1 MTYLHKTA
9 LALTTALLTLA
20 SCGPDVPNVILPT
33 IPAATVLQINGT
45 RVLNATSIQ
54 FGVTALNGTTV
65 VGTGQITNPAVAFT
79 TPGVTGSVSVCGQI
93 TAQNVVTA
101 AVTLDAT
108 GSMSS
113 TDPAENRKLAAKA
126 FVDRLTGDSQAA
138 VLSFEASSTPTAG
151 LLASRLQQAM
161 TGDKALLN
169 MAIDNAT
176 YASGSTNFY
185 DAVIDAVKIA
195 KDSGRSNPIVLA
207 LTDGEDNSSN
217 NTATEAIA
225 YAKTNNVPVYA
236 VGLDATNT
244 INFSEMERIASETGG
259 LFRSN
264 ISSGDLNDYFSKLYN
279 AFTAQGC
286 VQLNLATAPATGST
300 IEGTLTLDITD
311 TGKAAATLNVP
322 FSYTA
327 R

>member
-1 MTYLHKTA
+1 MLHPYKTA
-9 LALTTALLTLA
+9 LILTTALLTLA
-20 SCGPDVPNVILPT
+20 SCGPGAVVPT
-33 IPAATVLQINGT
+33 IPAATAVQINGT

-54 FGVTALNGTTV
+54 FGVTALDGTSV
-65 VGTGQITNPAVAFT
+65 VGTGQITNPSVAFT
-79 TPGVTGSVSVCGQI
+79 TPSVTGSVSVCGQI

-113 TDPAENRKLAAKA
+113 TDPAENRRLAAKA
-126 FVDRLTGDSQAA
+126 FVDRLAGDSQAA
-138 VLSFEASSTPTAG
+138 VLSFEASSTPSAG

-169 MAIDNAT
+169 TAIDNAT

-185 DAVIDAVKIA
+185 DAVIDAVKVA
-195 KDSGRSNPIVLA
+195 KDSGRTNPIVLA
-207 LTDGEDNSSN
+207 LTDGIDNSSS
-217 NTATEAIA
+217 NTASDAIS
-225 YAKTNNVPVYA
+225 YAKTNSVPVYA

-264 ISSGDLNDYFSKLYN
+264 ISSADLNDYFAKLYN

-286 VQLNLATAPATGST
+286 VQLNLAAAPATGST
-300 IEGTLTLDITD
+300 IEGTLTVDITD
-311 TGKAAATLNVP
+311 TGKAAASLSVP

>member
-1 MTYLHKTA
+1 MTHLYKSA
-9 LALTTALLTLA
+9 LVLTTALLTLA
-20 SCGPDVPNVILPT
+20 SCRPDVPSV
-33 IPAATVLQINGT
+33 PAATAVQINGT

-54 FGVTALNGTTV
+54 FGVTALNGTAV
-65 VGTGQITNPAVAFT
+65 VGTGQISNPSVAFT
-79 TPGVTGSVSVCGQI
+79 TPGVTGSASICGQI

-101 AVTLDAT
+101 AVSLDAT

-113 TDPAENRKLAAKA
+113 TDPAQNRKLAAKA

-138 VLSFEASSTPTAG
+138 VLSFEASSTPSAG

-169 MAIDNAT
+169 TAIDKAT

-185 DAVIDAVKIA
+185 DAVVDAVKVA
-195 KDSGRSNPIVLA
+195 KESGRTNPIVLA
-207 LTDGEDNSSN
+207 LTDGIDNASSN
-217 NTATEAIA
+217 TANQAIA
-225 YAKTNNVPVYA
+225 YAKTNSVPVYA

-264 ISSGDLNDYFSKLYN
+264 ISSADLNDYFSKLYN

-286 VQLNLATAPATGST
+286 VQINLAAAPATGSA

-311 TGKAAATLNVP
+311 TGKATASLKVP
-322 FSYTA
+322 FSYTV